1 MYGGYGGRAGLMH
14 QPVGVAPA
22 LGSGVIVLENADAS
36 LQPPASARM
45 QGFDLF
51 GNPAPIF
58 AGNLPTALVRT
69 EASPITCL
77 AIATESK
84 GYIYVLKYVGDG
96 SRPENYL
103 LDIYEP
109 DGSFLAQTVG
119 LPAGGIAVDMQ
130 RTLYSLDYQQITKP
144 QGERTE
150 PSVTVWVPPTP

>member
-1 MYGGYGGRAGLMH
+1 
-14 QPVGVAPA
+14 
-22 LGSGVIVLENADAS
+22 
-36 LQPPASARM
+36 M

-58 AGNLPTALVRT
+58 AGNSPTALVRT

-84 GYIYVLKYVGDG
+84 GFIYVLKYVGDG
-96 SRPENYL
+96 SRPEYYL

-119 LPAGGIAVDMQ
+119 LPAGGIAVDLW

-150 PSVTVWVPPTP
+150 PSVSVWVPPTP